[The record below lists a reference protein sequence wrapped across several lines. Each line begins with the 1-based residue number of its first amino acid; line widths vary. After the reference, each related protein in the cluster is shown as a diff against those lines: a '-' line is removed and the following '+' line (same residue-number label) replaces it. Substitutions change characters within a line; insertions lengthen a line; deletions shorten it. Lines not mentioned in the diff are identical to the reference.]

1 MDRLRVSNI
10 QHFSVND
17 GEGIRTTVFLSGC
30 PLRCPWCANPEAQDP
45 APARGAYPEG
55 ARKLLGRYMSI
66 DEILAEIRRY
76 AIFLRS
82 SGGGVTWS
90 GGEPFYFPSGLRT
103 LVRAC
108 AGLGLHQAVET
119 SGCFS
124 WTSCADII
132 DGLDFAFI
140 DIKHMDSEIH
150 RELTGM
156 GNEVILANAER
167 LGAAGIET
175 VVRIPLV
182 KGVNDGEE
190 NLARTA
196 AFARRELPR
205 ARIEILPCHDLA
217 ASKYA
222 ALGMAARH
230 RTYETPSREEV
241 ERAEAIVAGEGVETV
256 RYR

>member
-45 APARGAYPEG
+45 APARGAYPES
-55 ARKLLGRYMSI
+55 ARKLLGRLMSV
-66 DEILAEIRRY
+66 DEILAEIGRY
-76 AIFLRS
+76 AIFLRG

-90 GGEPFYFPSGLRT
+90 GGEPFYFPAGFRT

-108 AGLGLHQAVET
+108 ARLGLHQAVET

-124 WTSCADII
+124 WPSCADIVEE
-132 DGLDFAFI
+132 LDFAFL
-140 DIKHMDSEIH
+140 DIKHMDSGIH
-150 RELTGM
+150 RGLTGM

-167 LGAAGIET
+167 MGAAGIET

-196 AFARRELPR
+196 AFARRAFPR
-205 ARIEILPCHDLA
+205 PRIEILPCHNLA
-217 ASKYA
+217 AGKYE
-222 ALGMAARH
+222 ALGMAAKH
-230 RTYETPSREEV
+230 RAYTAPSPEEV